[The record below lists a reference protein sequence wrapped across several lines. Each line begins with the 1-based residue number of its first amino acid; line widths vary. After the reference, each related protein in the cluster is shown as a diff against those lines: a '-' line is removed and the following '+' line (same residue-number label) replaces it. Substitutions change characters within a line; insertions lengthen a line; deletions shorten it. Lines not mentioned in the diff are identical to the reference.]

1 MQMKPVCMAILVS
14 ALPGAGSLVTASTL
28 ADPTRPANTA
38 LYSTYSGHMAVN
50 SRWVLNSTLVAADR
64 RVAVINGQHVSEG
77 ESVDNATVLQIRKM
91 DVLIQSGGKRI
102 TLRLL
107 PDIVKT
113 LPGSME

>member
-1 MQMKPVCMAILVS
+1 MQMKPVCMAILVC
-14 ALPGAGSLVTASTL
+14 ALPGAGSLVTASTF

-38 LYSTYSGHMAVN
+38 LYSSYSGYTADN
-50 SRWVLNSTLVAADR
+50 SRWVLSSTLVAADR
-64 RVAVINGQHVSEG
+64 RVARINGQHVSEG
-77 ESVDNATVLQIRKM
+77 ESVDNAIVLHIRKM

-113 LPGSME
+113 LPQSTE